1 MVQSEYIFLSYRS
14 LEVELGLKLTTDLKN
29 VGIRVWMD
37 RLEIRPADDWVNALS
52 KGVDDCTA
60 MIAIISPEY
69 LKSQYCC
76 RELHRAD
83 RLNRV
88 VFPVLL
94 HPIEELG
101 FPIELERKQF
111 IDFSDWKTETRYQE
125 QLTRLIEA
133 IKGRFGN
140 LIQTATLTVESIP
153 EAKLVAEPIA
163 EPVAEPIAEPLAEP
177 LAEPI
182 VPAVPKEKS
191 TETDIVGD
199 VLSKLSTGDCQERQA
214 AARAL
219 RNYAL
224 VLKNGYSANILKRL
238 LVALTDENWTI
249 RLLVIETIAVL
260 GAKDAIPALIPLL
273 KDAHQTVRMTA
284 IRAIGLLGTSD
295 DADVIAPLLTDK
307 NSLVRE
313 AAIQTLGVLG
323 NPKTIAALLPILGDK
338 EAEMRLYAI
347 EALGKI
353 GDKSVVE
360 ALILC
365 LKAGDEKVRWVC
377 IEALQRLGDARA
389 VSALRLC
396 LTDERHP
403 IWDDKRVCDVALEAL
418 ATMNTPEAS
427 EAIAEWHKKQSS
439 LPK

>member
-88 VFPVLL
+88 VFPILL

-140 LIQTATLTVESIP
+140 LIQTSTLPVESVP
-153 EAKLVAEPIA
+153 EALPASEPIT
-163 EPVAEPIAEPLAEP
+163 
-177 LAEPI
+177 
-182 VPAVPKEKS
+182 PAVATENT
-191 TETDIVGD
+191 TETDILGG
-199 VLSKLSTGDCQERQA
+199 VLNRLSTGDCQERQE

-219 RNYAL
+219 RNYAS
-224 VLKNGYSANILKRL
+224 VLKGGYSAHITKRL
-238 LVALTDENWTI
+238 LLALTDEDWTI
-249 RLLVIETIAVL
+249 RLVVTETIAVL
-260 GAKDAIPALIPLL
+260 GAKDAKPALIPLL
-273 KDAHQTVRMTA
+273 KDTHQTVRMTA
-284 IRAIGLLGTSD
+284 IRAIALLGTSD
-295 DADVIAPLLTDK
+295 DAHIIVPLLTDK
-307 NSLVRE
+307 SSLVRE
-313 AAIQTLGVLG
+313 AAIQALGALG
-323 NPKTIAALLPILGDK
+323 NPKTIPALLPILSDK
-338 EAEMRLYAI
+338 ETEMRLYAI

-377 IEALQRLGDARA
+377 IEALERLGDARA
-389 VSALRLC
+389 VSAFRLC

>member
-88 VFPVLL
+88 VFPILL

-111 IDFSDWKTETRYQE
+111 LDFSDWKTEARYQE
-125 QLTRLIEA
+125 QLSRLIEA

-140 LIQTATLTVESIP
+140 LVQTSTLNVESIP
-153 EAKLVAEPIA
+153 EALPASEPIT
-163 EPVAEPIAEPLAEP
+163 
-177 LAEPI
+177 
-182 VPAVPKEKS
+182 PAVTTENA
-191 TETDIVGD
+191 TETDILGG
-199 VLSKLSTGDCQERQA
+199 VLNRLSTGDCQERQE

-219 RNYAL
+219 RNYAS
-224 VLKNGYSANILKRL
+224 VLKGGYSTHITKRL
-238 LVALTDENWTI
+238 LLALTDEDWTI
-249 RLLVIETIAVL
+249 RLVVTETIAVL
-260 GAKDAIPALIPLL
+260 GAKDAKSALIPLL
-273 KDAHQTVRMTA
+273 KDTHQTVRMTA
-284 IRAIGLLGTSD
+284 IRAIALLGASD
-295 DADVIAPLLTDK
+295 DADIIVPLLTDK
-307 NSLVRE
+307 SSLVKE
-313 AAIQTLGVLG
+313 AAIQALGALG
-323 NPKTIAALLPILGDK
+323 NPKTIPALLPLLSDK
-338 EAEMRLYAI
+338 ETEMRLYAI

-377 IEALQRLGDARA
+377 
-389 VSALRLC
+389 
-396 LTDERHP
+396 
-403 IWDDKRVCDVALEAL
+403 
-418 ATMNTPEAS
+418 
-427 EAIAEWHKKQSS
+427 
-439 LPK
+439 